1 MFKKIELIGVSKT
14 DFMDAV
20 NNALKEAA
28 KTVRGIRWIEVE
40 SFGAKVED
48 DAIKEYQAT
57 VKIAFEVKR

>member
-1 MFKKIELIGVSKT
+1 VFKKIELIGVSKT